1 MSLSLKVP
9 LCPGGAKTKA
19 FQHVRTRQTNCDDN
33 MRARAKGTFT
43 NYVDNILPIIGHL
56 PTPVDILLYFHKGKH
71 LYTNDISSTTS
82 TYLVLST

>member
-43 NYVDNILPIIGHL
+43 NCFTFIRENICKQMAFLKVAIRYCKNFYVSNISIPNHYPEPKI
-56 PTPVDILLYFHKGKH
+56 
-71 LYTNDISSTTS
+71 
-82 TYLVLST
+82 

>member
-19 FQHVRTRQTNCDDN
+19 FQHVRTRHTNCDDN